1 MPRSIL
7 GLTVSTVK
15 VFGSIQILPS
25 ALKKALLLVTSV
37 IWMRLQELV
46 LTTASILVLT
56 LTITLMALAHVL
68 NALTAADTVR
78 VPVPRQTVTFV
89 IRQRALSIGIGIR
102 LIRLMLLPLSM
113 QTDSLAVALKAIP
126 LFWEALFAG
135 DVTLDARLAR
145 IHLMINVTS
154 VPLGLTR

>member
-1 MPRSIL
+1 M
-7 GLTVSTVK
+7 
-15 VFGSIQILPS
+15 
-25 ALKKALLLVTSV
+25 TSV

-56 LTITLMALAHVL
+56 LTITLMGLAHVL
-68 NALTAADTVR
+68 NALTGADTVR

-113 QTDSLAVALKAIP
+113 QTD
-126 LFWEALFAG
+126 
-135 DVTLDARLAR
+135 
-145 IHLMINVTS
+145 
-154 VPLGLTR
+154 